1 MTRLILSVT
10 KVFILFWF
18 LITQHGMWGFSFP
31 VGDQT
36 HTPCAEVQSLNQR
49 TTRKVPSIT

>member
-10 KVFILFWF
+10 KVFILFLF